1 MWKNLPFLLFDKN
14 IMTIEVQMKFFLI
27 LLTN

>member
-14 IMTIEVQMKFFLI
+14 IMKIEVQMKFFLI